1 MSSIPFR
8 IIEYPLVN
16 LHNFCICSN
25 KYQISHFIFKW
36 KLNVNICKIYYYFY
50 ISIYLSMHICNSIYY
65 VMDIIR
71 KMIFFYDKNLII
83 IKIFYGSIFF
93 RYKFTVCT
101 QFFYM
106 NIPCYHKKKK
116 RWYSHYFAYIL
127 LYIWNISCMYMM

>member
-1 MSSIPFR
+1 
-8 IIEYPLVN
+8 
-16 LHNFCICSN
+16 
-25 KYQISHFIFKW
+25 
-36 KLNVNICKIYYYFY
+36 
-50 ISIYLSMHICNSIYY
+50 
-65 VMDIIR
+65 MDIIR

-116 RWYSHYFAYIL
+116 RRYSHFFRLYCTIYMEYI
-127 LYIWNISCMYMM
+127 MYVYDVIQLHKEHQKW